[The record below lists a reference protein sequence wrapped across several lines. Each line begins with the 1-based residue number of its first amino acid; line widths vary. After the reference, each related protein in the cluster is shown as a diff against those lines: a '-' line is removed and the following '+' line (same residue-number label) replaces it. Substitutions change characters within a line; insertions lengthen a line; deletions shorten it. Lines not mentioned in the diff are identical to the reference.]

1 MSISRRRADG
11 REYSGNDYNKM
22 ERHRDDEM
30 DERKGSGTMKW
41 HRSSCGSHS
50 TAKCD
55 SGEVCRSNEPIAD
68 AGYSQPFNLW
78 SSMSGSRCKKGK
90 ELKTTHQPERDPGGK
105 GSSIEGSR
113 SSGSLIGDGSC
124 GKKVKGSVAKERGF
138 DSKGVCTDC
147 GKPADRR
154 SIRSNG
160 NESGKKK
167 RRLGISDSHS
177 TARGSS
183 IDDDS
188 CRKWSSQPTLPSVKR
203 KDPPWRKPRMHSE
216 GLESSSGDKTG
227 SGDGSDG
234 HQSTATGSSTGAGC
248 SGKTTLQLVPEKLA
262 TKASYKCV
270 TASEPVEDAA
280 KAIQPWR
287 PSAEDK
293 SGNGSGMFG
302 IQGPMGT

>member
-1 MSISRRRADG
+1 
-11 REYSGNDYNKM
+11 
-22 ERHRDDEM
+22 
-30 DERKGSGTMKW
+30 
-41 HRSSCGSHS
+41 
-50 TAKCD
+50 
-55 SGEVCRSNEPIAD
+55 
-68 AGYSQPFNLW
+68 
-78 SSMSGSRCKKGK
+78 
-90 ELKTTHQPERDPGGK
+90 
-105 GSSIEGSR
+105 
-113 SSGSLIGDGSC
+113 
-124 GKKVKGSVAKERGF
+124 
-138 DSKGVCTDC
+138 
-147 GKPADRR
+147 
-154 SIRSNG
+154 
-160 NESGKKK
+160 
-167 RRLGISDSHS
+167 
-177 TARGSS
+177 
-183 IDDDS
+183 
-188 CRKWSSQPTLPSVKR
+188 
-203 KDPPWRKPRMHSE
+203 MHSE